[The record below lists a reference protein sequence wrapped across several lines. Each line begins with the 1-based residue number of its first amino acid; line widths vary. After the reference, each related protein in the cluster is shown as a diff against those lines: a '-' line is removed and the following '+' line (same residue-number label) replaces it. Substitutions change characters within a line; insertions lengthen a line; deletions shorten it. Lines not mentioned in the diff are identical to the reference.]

1 MDVIGII
8 ITASLSLAGL
18 LGLGSFLAI
27 RIMKVSMKL
36 SEDYENKAQIEEMKK
51 QHAAQLEDLQGQVNR
66 LTEAIIGTRPNLEL
80 PGRKDKD
87 RAL

>member
-1 MDVIGII
+1 MDIIGII

-18 LGLGSFLAI
+18 LSLGSFLAI

-36 SEDYENKAQIEEMKK
+36 SEDYENKTQIEEMKK

-66 LTEAIIGTRPNLEL
+66 LVEAVIGTRSRLEL
-80 PGRKDKD
+80 PEGKEEDK
-87 RAL
+87 AP